1 MQYYPPCGCRG
12 RIWGAKKAS
21 KVTVTGKWLVWF
33 KVGISTHSTRLVVGS
48 CYKWGALT
56 AKARQMRMAF
66 LLQFRNQGMF

>member
-1 MQYYPPCGCRG
+1 MG
-12 RIWGAKKAS
+12 
-21 KVTVTGKWLVWF
+21 GKESVKSDSDREMVGLVLSWDLN
-33 KVGISTHSTRLVVGS
+33 TLYLVVGS